1 MLCQSFGTG
10 LSLYVHHPRVSVTSV
25 VGEILIFPCSVFGF
39 ALFNLNWFLLAF
51 FYLRSMDPYAV
62 YDANVYLIR
71 MKDKWELDD
80 VYALGYKGG
89 TGVSY
94 NMFRNI
100 AEKGT
105 KNG

>member
-1 MLCQSFGTG
+1 
-10 LSLYVHHPRVSVTSV
+10 
-25 VGEILIFPCSVFGF
+25 
-39 ALFNLNWFLLAF
+39 
-51 FYLRSMDPYAV
+51 MDPYAV

-89 TGVSY
+89 TGVFY